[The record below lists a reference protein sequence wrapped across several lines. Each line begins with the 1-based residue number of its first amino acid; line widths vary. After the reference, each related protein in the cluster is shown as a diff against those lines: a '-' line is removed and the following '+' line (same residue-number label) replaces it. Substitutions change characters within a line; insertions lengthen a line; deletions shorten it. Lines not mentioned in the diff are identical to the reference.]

1 MYVYD
6 AKTFN
11 VKSSLNVDSSV
22 YSVAFSPDGTT
33 LAAGCFGQIYFVDPT
48 AGEIKLKVDYR
59 IFCLSYAPN
68 GDMLAVGDQGA
79 NINVFNSQGEKLQS
93 PVRGHTDVVTSVCF
107 SSDGK
112 ELTSGSQDST
122 VRTWDPA
129 TRASLS

>member
-6 AKTFN
+6 AKTFD

-33 LAAGCFGQIYFVDPT
+33 LAAGCYQKIYFLDPT
-48 AGEIKLKVDYR
+48 AGEIKSSL
-59 IFCLSYAPN
+59 
-68 GDMLAVGDQGA
+68 
-79 NINVFNSQGEKLQS
+79 
-93 PVRGHTDVVTSVCF
+93 RGHTDRVSSVCF

-112 ELTSGSQDST
+112 KLTSGSEDST
-122 VRTWDPA
+122 VRNWDPA